1 MELPIDGW
9 IWQRPSLSMLH
20 LPWPLLGT
28 IKKRIGIIVS
38 QSLHILLF
46 LPALL
51 SNPFRYSNYM
61 KTPSLSNSST
71 LPREMGYI
79 LSFSCQLQMQ
89 LFTKFHVHFPS
100 HRSIK
105 APIPS
110 NSSSTTLLHSFTTS
124 LAIQYQK
131 SLEEMMRKLL
141 ISSFLLLLFLLH
153 LCSKT
158 SAQSSSSG
166 PIDIIAVIGKA
177 GKFTTFTGLLKST
190 QMEV

>member
-1 MELPIDGW
+1 
-9 IWQRPSLSMLH
+9 MLH

-100 HRSIK
+100 HPLNKSPNPFKLIQY
-105 APIPS
+105 
-110 NSSSTTLLHSFTTS
+110 NSSPFLYNKFSHS
-124 LAIQYQK
+124 IPK

-166 PIDIIAVIGKA
+166 PIDIIAVLGKA

>member
-100 HRSIK
+100 HPLNKSPNPFKLIQY
-105 APIPS
+105 
-110 NSSSTTLLHSFTTS
+110 NSSPFLYNKFSHSIPKEPRRNDEEAPHLFFSASAVFVAS
-124 LAIQYQK
+124 LQQN
-131 SLEEMMRKLL
+131 
-141 ISSFLLLLFLLH
+141 F
-153 LCSKT
+153 CS
-158 SAQSSSSG
+158 
-166 PIDIIAVIGKA
+166 V
-177 GKFTTFTGLLKST
+177 
-190 QMEV
+190 